1 MLTNASAAAYHALEA
16 KRLLALAQR
25 DAEQGVTPE
34 TQDYMSQAGNDLA
47 FLREQLG
54 VPDQPGLTE
63 FIGDQES
70 ALQRGPELGIDAAEL
85 ENLLA
90 GVTTFQFAT
99 KTNYRNNIKS
109 SPEDRY
115 ENFQAG
121 ISCTEER
128 MEAVQVA
135 ANKGTAVKAP
145 KGGKPTITVKAPKV
159 KTHTV
164 AGKEPKT
171 APVATSKKGS
181 ASNNGSNTKT
191 MTLGQVRILQYLA
204 TLGKGAAT
212 TAAIVDAGCC
222 GRNIFSGYVTSA
234 APAGSNSYMTTD
246 SLLTQ
251 GYIDVIPSNGEV
263 AKCFKIT
270 PSGRTALK
278 EALKKA

>member
-1 MLTNASAAAYHALEA
+1 MMTNASAAAHYAAEA
-16 KRLLALAQR
+16 KRFLALAQR

-34 TQDYMSQAGNDLA
+34 TQDYMSQAGLDLA

-54 VPDQPGLTE
+54 VS
-63 FIGDQES
+63 F
-70 ALQRGPELGIDAAEL
+70 LQHGPVLGIDAAEL

-90 GVTTFQFAT
+90 GSSLRRDSIRST
-99 KTNYRNNIKS
+99 KH
-109 SPEDRY
+109 DQDLL

-121 ISCTEER
+121 VSCAEDR

-135 ANKGTAVKAP
+135 ANKPAN
-145 KGGKPTITVKAPKV
+145 KPAVKAPKV
-159 KTHTV
+159 KTPTV
-164 AGKEPKT
+164 A
-171 APVATSKKGS
+171 ASKKGID
-181 ASNNGSNTKT
+181 TKK

-234 APAGSNSYMTTD
+234 APAGSNSYMTTN

-251 GYIDVIPSNGEV
+251 GYVEVIPSNGEV

-270 PSGRTALK
+270 PVGKAALK
-278 EALKKA
+278 EALKNA